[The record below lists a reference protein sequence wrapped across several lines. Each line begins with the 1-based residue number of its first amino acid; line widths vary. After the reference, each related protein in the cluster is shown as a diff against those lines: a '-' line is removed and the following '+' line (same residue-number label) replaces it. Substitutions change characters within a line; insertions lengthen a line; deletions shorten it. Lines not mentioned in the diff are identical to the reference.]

1 MSNDITNGMAHEA
14 CDTLIAQFTA
24 NAPLDTN
31 LVAIVTKACNASP
44 NFRDYVLGAPVLE
57 LGHQTAIKFVT
68 DLLPHMAEA
77 DRVPFYT
84 ILSSFYYESGDT
96 ELAVASLHTAQALDP
111 EYSLAN
117 LLTRVINAGWDREG
131 LTNMRFELHPKV
143 VETLTTERDTVLV
156 SA

>member
-31 LVAIVTKACNASP
+31 LVEIVTKASNGSP

-57 LGHQTAIKFVT
+57 LGHHTAIKFIEAI
-68 DLLPHMAEA
+68 LPLVPNEA

-84 ILSSFYYESGDT
+84 VLSSFYYEIGDT
-96 ELAVASLHTAQALDP
+96 ELAVVSLATAQNLNPD
-111 EYSLAN
+111 YSLAK
-117 LLTRVINAGWDREG
+117 LLTRVIDAGWESAG
-131 LTNMRFELHPKV
+131 ITQMRQELHPKV
-143 VETLTTERDTVLV
+143 VETLTTERELV
-156 SA
+156 IA

>member
-57 LGHQTAIKFVT
+57 LGHHTAIKFIEAI
-68 DLLPHMAEA
+68 LPLVHNEA
-77 DRVPFYT
+77 DRVPYYT
-84 ILSSFYYESGDT
+84 VLSSFYYETGDT
-96 ELAVASLHTAQALDP
+96 ELAVVSLATAQNLDP
-111 EYSLAN
+111 DYSLAQ
-117 LLTRVINAGWDREG
+117 LLLRVIGAGWDREG
-131 LTNMRFELHPKV
+131 LTHMRLELHPKV
-143 VETLTTERDTVLV
+143 VETLTTERELV
-156 SA
+156 IA